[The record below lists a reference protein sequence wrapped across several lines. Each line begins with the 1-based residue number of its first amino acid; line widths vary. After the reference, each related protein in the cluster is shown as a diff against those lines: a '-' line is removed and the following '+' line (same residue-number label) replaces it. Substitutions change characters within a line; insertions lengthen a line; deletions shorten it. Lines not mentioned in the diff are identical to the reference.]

1 MDERQLDRIIALL
14 ERIKK
19 NTRDTEIKI
28 DEIASDINKITT
40 VIYDI

>member
-14 ERIKK
+14 ESIKK